1 MLNTFPPRQLDISP
15 HIYYHGRNAC
25 TYIYYV
31 SMLHTV
37 ATKVVAVHKI
47 KGMALA
53 SGYIHVYSYNVMMCP
68 HKSMD
73 SWSTHTLGARTV
85 LSCLVCL
92 CVCMSVT
99 TLVSTSFIQVRYV
112 RLSFR
117 LFLIFNSWV
126 FDKTFRSKVMA

>member
-1 MLNTFPPRQLDISP
+1 M
-15 HIYYHGRNAC
+15 
-25 TYIYYV
+25 
-31 SMLHTV
+31 M
-37 ATKVVAVHKI
+37 
-47 KGMALA
+47 
-53 SGYIHVYSYNVMMCP
+53 YS

-73 SWSTHTLGARTV
+73 SWSTHTLGAHTV

-99 TLVSTSFIQVRYV
+99 TLVSTSFISTFQVRYV

-126 FDKTFRSKVMA
+126 FDKTHEKKK